1 MTEVVKTLLVP
12 YTPEEMFRLVDDVE
26 AYSKFLPWCGGSQ
39 VHQRTEDL
47 TEATLQI
54 SYMQVKQQ
62 FTTLNE
68 KRPPGEM
75 IIRLKSG
82 PFRSMEGYWRFKPLG
97 DAACKIEFALRY
109 EFTNKVFEKVL
120 GPVFGFIA
128 NNLVDAFI
136 QRAETVYGAR

>member
-12 YTPEEMFRLVDDVE
+12 YTPDEMFRLVDLVE
-26 AYSKFLPWCGGSQ
+26 EYPDFLPWCGGSV
-39 VHQRTEDL
+39 VHQRTEEL
-47 TEATLQI
+47 TEASLHI

-62 FTTLNE
+62 FTTLNAKSAPE
-68 KRPPGEM
+68 EM

-97 DAACKIEFALRY
+97 DVACKIEFALRY
-109 EFTNKVFEKVL
+109 EFTNKLFEKVL
-120 GPVFGFIA
+120 GPVFGYIA

-136 QRAETVYGAR
+136 ERAEKVYGAR